1 MRRIQEWADG
11 ELVSEVVVDDE
22 PPSIETLLSTIPPEH
37 LEWAITVG
45 ATLASRAGDLYA
57 ALEDIALSNTARPAI
72 EIVTEVA
79 LSAVE

>member
-1 MRRIQEWADG
+1 MTVTYTG
-11 ELVSEVVVDDE
+11 TDDTTIPG
-22 PPSIETLLSTIPPEH
+22 PPPTQTEALLSTIPPEH

-45 ATLASRAGDLYA
+45 ATLAYRAGDLYA
-57 ALEDIALSNTARPAI
+57 ALEDIAMSNTARPAI